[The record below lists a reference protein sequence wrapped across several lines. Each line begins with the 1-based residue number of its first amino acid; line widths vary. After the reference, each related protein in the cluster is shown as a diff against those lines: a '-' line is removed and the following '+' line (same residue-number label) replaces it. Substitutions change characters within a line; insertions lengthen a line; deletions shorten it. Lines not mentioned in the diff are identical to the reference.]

1 MSHEVTAPMT
11 GKIWKIQVALGD
23 EVKAEDELIILEAM
37 KMEIPIYAPVGG
49 KVTEIKVAEEA
60 EVEANQVLMVLD

>member
-1 MSHEVTAPMT
+1 MT